1 MTCAQTQDDLQLT
14 SRADAASSSSSIAL
28 VRSRHQA
35 GLDSRLRGRRRC
47 WRRFWRWRRRRCG
60 RRFRGTVS
68 RLVLALFGWARSL
81 RKRNVLV
88 DHVVHW
94 QVALGDGV
102 GAAGLVLVGQLV
114 HVAAQDVL
122 GVLVDVKLVR
132 ALAEDGRAA
141 GRAAADAHAREELEG
156 RDDGHRE
163 APAADGLAAEPCPEE
178 ASEGCIEERDDTA
191 DA

>member
-1 MTCAQTQDDLQLT
+1 ME
-14 SRADAASSSSSIAL
+14 
-28 VRSRHQA
+28 
-35 GLDSRLRGRRRC
+35 SRLRGRRRRSRRGIRCWRRC
-47 WRRFWRWRRRRCG
+47 WRRFWRWRR
-60 RRFRGTVS
+60 FRGAVS

-114 HVAAQDVL
+114 HVTAQDVL
-122 GVLVDVKLVR
+122 GVLVDVGLVR
-132 ALAEDGRAA
+132 GLAEDGRAA

-163 APAADGLAAEPCPEE
+163 APTADGLATEPRPEE
-178 ASEGCIEERDDTA
+178 ASEGGIQERDDAA
-191 DA
+191 DAGQALNAREDRARDS